1 MSFNNQQQ
9 KLSPDK
15 HMEEMKSQIKNFA
28 IKTMV
33 WGGCALKPFHV
44 MHTMPYML

>member
-15 HMEEMKSQIKNFA
+15 HMEEMKSQIKNFGDL
-28 IKTMV
+28 IVTSIEN
-33 WGGCALKPFHV
+33 H
-44 MHTMPYML
+44 